1 MSLINKMLNE
11 LEKNKKIDEPARAEI
26 LSSINSS
33 LKKNNFLFGKKI
45 LIWLLI
51 VVAGVGVCFYA
62 YKEAVSKHNKPA
74 KAIAVSKKIVVAV
87 APQPKPIETPKAVVV
102 TEPVIKLENIA
113 LRSID
118 NKTVIDFVLSAPTLY
133 YVEYSSDQ
141 QQLFVTLNNTGLQGN
156 LPVALENTF
165 IIALNTKQ
173 SGTNTICTLT
183 ILPGTKVSGLQML
196 DKPQPEL
203 HLELSN
209 SQLTDSKMLKTPVS
223 VSPQQQLE
231 QRYQQIQQ
239 LLADNNIREA
249 ITQLHLFVSDFP
261 EFLQARET
269 LVALLIK
276 VKEPQRANNVL
287 MVGMNKNPNYAP
299 FIKLKSRILAGQGR
313 VDAAINLLQN
323 FSSLFAE
330 DAEYFALLAVL
341 YQEQGQFIKAARIY
355 NQLTKVEPQK
365 TIWWVGLGMA
375 LENAGKKNAA
385 KEAYRRAYSSSET
398 TPDLVAFLASKIKE

>member
-1 MSLINKMLNE
+1 M
-11 LEKNKKIDEPARAEI
+11 RTEI
-26 LSSINSS
+26 LSSINPSI
-33 LKKNNFLFGKKI
+33 KKNNFFFGKKI

-51 VVAGVGVCFYA
+51 VVVGVSVCFYV
-62 YKEAVSKHNKPA
+62 YKEATSKYNKLA
-74 KAIAVSKKIVVAV
+74 KVLVVSKKTPAV
-87 APQPKPIETPKAVVV
+87 PKPTPIEIPKTVAV
-102 TEPVIKLENIA
+102 TEPAIKLGNIV
-113 LRSID
+113 LRSVD
-118 NKTVIDFVLSAPTLY
+118 NKTVVDFVLSATTLY
-133 YVEYSSDQ
+133 FVEYSADQ

-196 DKPQPEL
+196 DKPQPQL

-209 SQLTDSKMLKTPVS
+209 LQLTDSKMSKTPAP

-239 LLADNNIREA
+239 VLVQSNIREA
-249 ITQLHLFVSDFP
+249 ITQLHLFVGDFP

-276 VKEPQRANNVL
+276 ENDLQRANNVL
-287 MVGMNKNPNYAP
+287 MVGMNKTPNHAP
-299 FIKLKSRILAGQGR
+299 FIKLKSHILAEQGK

-323 FSSLFAE
+323 SAALFTE
-330 DAEYFALLAVL
+330 DTEYFALLAVL

-355 NQLTKVEPQK
+355 NQLTKIEPQK

-385 KEAYRRAYSSSET
+385 KEAYQRAYNSSET
-398 TPDLVAFLASKIKE
+398 TPDLVKFLAGKIKE

>member
-1 MSLINKMLNE
+1 MLNE
-11 LEKNKKIDEPARAEI
+11 LEKNKKIYEPARTEI
-26 LSSINSS
+26 LSSINSN
-33 LKKNNFLFGKKI
+33 LKKYNFLFGKKI
-45 LIWLLI
+45 LTWVLI
-51 VVAGVGVCFYA
+51 VVAGISVCFFV
-62 YKEAVSKHNKPA
+62 YKEATSKHNKPA
-74 KAIAVSKKIVVAV
+74 KAMVVAKKIVA
-87 APQPKPIETPKAVVV
+87 APKPKLVETPKVVAVTV
-102 TEPVIKLENIA
+102 PAIRLENIA
-113 LRSID
+113 LRSQD
-118 NKTVIDFVLSAPTLY
+118 NKTIIDFVLSAPTLY
-133 YVEYSSDQ
+133 FVEYSADQ

-196 DKPQPEL
+196 DKPQPQL

-209 SQLTDSKMLKTPVS
+209 LQLTDSKMAKTPVPI
-223 VSPQQQLE
+223 SPQQQRE

-239 LLADNNIREA
+239 VLAQNNIREA
-249 ITQLHLFVSDFP
+249 ITQLHLFVGDFP
-261 EFLQARET
+261 ESLQARET

-276 VKEPQRANNVL
+276 ENDRQRANNVL
-287 MVGMNKNPNYAP
+287 MVGMNKNPKHAP
-299 FIKLKSRILAGQGR
+299 FIKLKSHILAEQGK

-323 FSSLFAE
+323 SAALFTE
-330 DAEYFALLAVL
+330 DTEYFALLAVL

-355 NQLTKVEPQK
+355 NQLTKIEPQK

-385 KEAYRRAYSSSET
+385 KEAYQRAYNSSET
-398 TPDLVAFLASKIKE
+398 TPDLVAFLAGKIKE